1 MCHIVSTIAVRLLRC
16 GRLLRCRR
24 GVCHLGVLAVEAGAA
39 AAAGAKHLL
48 DLDGRRLSARPCARR
63 SVSSRSMPILMLSCT
78 SFWVELVCGNP
89 IQNSSG
95 SARDAR
101 RVSLRFAWG
110 CVPTQPFGPRGEF
123 CPGPG
128 CSIIEPSAKTRVLSG
143 FRPSATTRRSSR
155 HKRRRSLV
163 ASSCQ
168 RTRRDTQARV
178 RPVANLLQ
186 LCGGSRRPWLWV
198 GGYDRTAWVLT
209 MLLARLS
216 CVRPKAVSGRG
227 LNTDVCPYQ
236 ISYPTEG

>member
-1 MCHIVSTIAVRLLRC
+1 MSQAFRRATWPKPVCHIVSTIAVRLLRC

-24 GVCHLGVLAVEAGAA
+24 GVCHLGVLAVETGAA
-39 AAAGAKHLL
+39 AAAGAEHLL

-63 SVSSRSMPILMLSCT
+63 SVSSRSVPILVLSCT

-110 CVPTQPFGPRGEF
+110 CVPTQPSWPRGEF

-128 CSIIEPSAKTRVLSG
+128 CSIIEPSAKTRVLSS

-163 ASSCQ
+163 ALVVPAHS
-168 RTRRDTQARV
+168 
-178 RPVANLLQ
+178 P
-186 LCGGSRRPWLWV
+186 
-198 GGYDRTAWVLT
+198 
-209 MLLARLS
+209 
-216 CVRPKAVSGRG
+216 
-227 LNTDVCPYQ
+227 
-236 ISYPTEG
+236 